1 LKTVLS
7 HSQLKL
13 CYLISLQGCKCLS
26 ESSNWFC

>member
-13 CYLISLQGCKCLS
+13 RYLISL
-26 ESSNWFC
+26 